1 MKTVKNILMVA
12 MAALA
17 LSSCVTNE
25 LVPESTTKM
34 VSFAK
39 KNISIAKAGDTQ
51 TVAVSANTDWNLR
64 TDAEWVKLAP
74 QFGTVATKSITV
86 TVEEENNTDDV
97 RVAQVIIVSNLDST
111 QSDTLTVT
119 QSNVDGVGKIVDAD
133 TFLAF
138 LENAASVTDGDV
150 VEIGEDIDLGG
161 ATIAPAASFAGT
173 LEGNGHKVYNFV
185 VESSFSGTGFIV
197 ENRGTVQNLKVGT
210 KDGSSWDK
218 VSTFKFATGAEA
230 NAAGVVAIN
239 SGLMKNVYNYAS
251 VDVNV
256 TSNASS
262 DTGVGGIA
270 GTFGGPNAKLENCHN
285 YGAVS
290 FSGTLG
296 YRSSLGGVLGFT
308 AQAGTQVTGC
318 VNHADLNQ
326 ATKNAKEY
334 AMGGVVGRANEKLIL
349 TDCINEGSVAY
360 TSTDAPGSY
369 LHIAGVIGAEYKGA
383 EISNCVNKGAIS
395 SCIAQVNRMGGIV
408 GTMNSGGTITNCRNE
423 ASLSLEQDPNS
434 NWQSVGGICGF
445 EEKCTL
451 VNDVPNGTI
460 SDCTNSG
467 KIKVVINNATTHA
480 NQTAAGGIIG
490 ITCSYTVISGN
501 TNNGDI
507 SMTNEAGAATRAGGI
522 VGWDKTTATT
532 LESNTNNAAVTV
544 TAPAGQAGG
553 IAGATDVAG
562 SVVKDNT
569 NLGTITCAACAGSI
583 AGNAVSALTSC
594 AVGGTVNGTVLTA
607 GNFSSYIQGSGSG
620 VPVAC
625 YFPGAA
631 VKDYVSAAPVSLNF
645 VAAGESATVTVSA
658 NCAWTA
664 VASEIWLTLSDAEG
678 TNDGSVIVVAAENT
692 GKSERTATI
701 TFTSKTDATVTAV
714 VSATQ
719 AGKVEGLAGN
729 KITSAADF
737 KDFLALAA
745 DAQATDTYTLEADV
759 DMDGATL
766 ATPAAFAG
774 VLDGK
779 GHKIFNFSAEDGVFA
794 DNSGTIKNIVFGSS
808 DGTVYDGKSVITSGA
823 APTHHGIIVV
833 NSGTV
838 ENITNFATV
847 KVTAAS
853 SVGNNGIGSIVG
865 YSTAGSIANCTN
877 YGEVVLDDKV
887 TISQETRLGGVVG
900 RADGA
905 QTITNCLNKAPIT
918 VTTKT
923 AKVIMMGGVVGVIQ
937 NKAAVSDCINDAP
950 IAYNQ
955 VIAPGTWMA
964 IGGVVG
970 ALYTSASIENCVN
983 NGTVSDNLS
992 QVVRIGGITG
1002 VMNSGG
1008 SCSGCTNNGSIEL
1021 TQTTNANWQAAAG
1034 IVGFEE
1040 KGTSDAPIVIKHN
1053 TNKGEVV
1060 VSVDNATTHNNKVAA
1075 GGIIGTSCS
1084 VTEIVNNI
1092 NQASVTLKN
1101 VGTAPVYAGGIAG
1114 WYRAGSSLTVSGNT
1128 NSGNVAVTATTG
1140 FAGGVIGSASVAGV
1154 TISGEKS
1161 NADISG
1167 NVAGG
1172 IAGENNGN
1180 ISNCSVGGHVNGAN
1194 ASAANAQGTGSGT
1207 ITDIIVL

>member
-210 KDGSSWDK
+210 KDGSSWDM

-239 SGLMKNVYNYAS
+239 SGLMKNVHNYAS

-460 SDCTNSG
+460 SDCTNNG

-631 VKDYVSAAPVSLNF
+631 VKDYVSATPAALVY
-645 VAAGESATVTVSA
+645 VAAGEAKTVTVAA

-664 VASEIWLTLSDAEG
+664 VSSEAWLTLSDAEG
-678 TNDGSVIVVAAENT
+678 NGEGSVILSAAENT
-692 GKSERTATI
+692 TYSERTATV
-701 TFTSKTDATVTAV
+701 TFTSKSDASVTAV
-714 VSATQ
+714 VTATQ
-719 AGKVEGLAGN
+719 AAKVDGLAGN

-737 KDFLALAA
+737 KTFLVLAP
-745 DAQATDTYTLEADV
+745 DAVASDTFTLEADV
-759 DMDGATL
+759 DYSSEVL
-766 ATPAAFAG
+766 IPAASFAG
-774 VLDGK
+774 ILDGK
-779 GHKIFNFSAEDGVFA
+779 GHTLTLKVDTGDYDKLA
-794 DNSGTIKNIVFGSS
+794 IVQTLT
-808 DGTVYDGKSVITSGA
+808 GTVKNL
-823 APTHHGIIVV
+823 VV
-833 NSGTV
+833 
-838 ENITNFATV
+838 
-847 KVTAAS
+847 
-853 SVGNNGIGSIVG
+853 
-865 YSTAGSIANCTN
+865 AGSIKDTYAGNTEYSVASVAAVVDGGHVENCINNATITDASTSTGGYAN
-877 YGEVVLDDKV
+877 V
-887 TISQETRLGGVVG
+887 GGVIAYLKG
-900 RADGA
+900 DGA
-905 QTITNCLNKAPIT
+905 
-918 VTTKT
+918 
-923 AKVIMMGGVVGVIQ
+923 
-937 NKAAVSDCINDAP
+937 S
-950 IAYNQ
+950 IA
-955 VIAPGTWMA
+955 
-964 IGGVVG
+964 
-970 ALYTSASIENCVN
+970 
-983 NGTVSDNLS
+983 D
-992 QVVRIGGITG
+992 
-1002 VMNSGG
+1002 
-1008 SCSGCTNNGSIEL
+1008 CTNNGKL
-1021 TQTTNANWQAAAG
+1021 TVANACQTIFGGVAAYGQTNSSAPTLTFRNLVNTADVDINHSGANWDY
-1034 IVGFEE
+1034 I
-1040 KGTSDAPIVIKHN
+1040 
-1053 TNKGEVV
+1053 
-1060 VSVDNATTHNNKVAA
+1060 
-1075 GGIIGTSCS
+1075 
-1084 VTEIVNNI
+1084 
-1092 NQASVTLKN
+1092 
-1101 VGTAPVYAGGIAG
+1101 
-1114 WYRAGSSLTVSGNT
+1114 
-1128 NSGNVAVTATTG
+1128 
-1140 FAGGVIGSASVAGV
+1140 GGVIGKMGASSNPFALFTVSGCKFSGNLNIIKAPKIRGGGVFGSCGVSTDYDISNNEFAGKVNITSTEAVDRLIGGVGPGFSEAAATGTISNCVFNGVIEAVDGGNLYLGGIYGNNGSANIVIDGCKATSKSAIRGFTTAKSIGVIAARPNKDGFTVKNCKIAGV
-1154 TISGEKS
+1154 VTTAAGETVTIA
-1161 NADISG
+1161 ADNIEDWMFKGSATTTA
-1167 NVAGG
+1167 VTL
-1172 IAGENNGN
+1172 ENNGF
-1180 ISNCSVGGHVNGAN
+1180 N
-1194 ASAANAQGTGSGT
+1194 AE
-1207 ITDIIVL
+1207 